1 MSNIGTSA
9 KADQLP
15 YEIATPLGAT
25 VLPGA
30 SPRIPWSVV
39 VALSLLF
46 LAFWLSP
53 PLDFL
58 KRSDTIFPLTLHSM
72 MESFSVLVALLVFTV
87 SWHAYSE
94 ERPANVVVLACGFL
108 AVGLLDFAHMLS
120 YKGMPD
126 FVTAASPQKAI
137 DFWLAARYTAAL
149 TLLTVAMRA
158 WVPLKKPQTRYVLLA
173 CALAVAGAVYILE
186 LYFPQVWPA
195 TFVDGYGLTTFK
207 IGAEYGIVMV
217 LMAAAICFYDKAY
230 RHPSF
235 DAVNLFTATL
245 ITILSELCFTLYSN
259 VNDVFQ
265 LVGHAYKVVS
275 YFFIY
280 RAVFITSVREPY
292 QQLHAAMMKR
302 REAEERI
309 EFLAYHDPL
318 TELPNRLLIRDRLE
332 KSIAHAK
339 RRGTRVALLFCDLD
353 NFKFINDTLGHVVG
367 DALLR
372 EVSERLVSMIRSCDT
387 VSRLG
392 GDEFLIILD
401 DLADGQDAVPVLL
414 KLLERMQQPLSI
426 DDHDLSVSVS
436 VGIALYP
443 EDGTDFDTLLQKA
456 DTAMYRAKAA
466 GRNTYRFF
474 DQEMNKDS
482 FERLKVRSG
491 LRQAIERNEFVLHYQ
506 PQVDLTTNR
515 IFGAEA
521 LLRWQSPEMGLMAPG
536 RFISVA
542 EESGLIVPI
551 GAWVIKEACR
561 QVAAWR
567 KTGLPELTVAVNLSA
582 LQFLQGDLEKTVKDA
597 LEASGLEPHCL
608 ELELTESIL
617 IQDTEAILATVKRLA
632 ALGVQLSI
640 DDFGTGYSSMSY
652 LKRFSVDK
660 LKIDQSFVRDLAT
673 DPDDAAIVRAI
684 IQMAQSMGLK
694 TIAEGV
700 ETEEILQLLR
710 GLHCDE
716 AQGYHF
722 ARPLPAADFVIH
734 VTQKLGQSNDLA
746 GGK

>member
-1 MSNIGTSA
+1 
-9 KADQLP
+9 
-15 YEIATPLGAT
+15 
-25 VLPGA
+25 
-30 SPRIPWSVV
+30 
-39 VALSLLF
+39 
-46 LAFWLSP
+46 
-53 PLDFL
+53 
-58 KRSDTIFPLTLHSM
+58 
-72 MESFSVLVALLVFTV
+72 
-87 SWHAYSE
+87 
-94 ERPANVVVLACGFL
+94 
-108 AVGLLDFAHMLS
+108 
-120 YKGMPD
+120 
-126 FVTAASPQKAI
+126 
-137 DFWLAARYTAAL
+137 
-149 TLLTVAMRA
+149 
-158 WVPLKKPQTRYVLLA
+158 
-173 CALAVAGAVYILE
+173 
-186 LYFPQVWPA
+186 
-195 TFVDGYGLTTFK
+195 
-207 IGAEYGIVMV
+207 
-217 LMAAAICFYDKAY
+217 
-230 RHPSF
+230 
-235 DAVNLFTATL
+235 
-245 ITILSELCFTLYSN
+245 
-259 VNDVFQ
+259 
-265 LVGHAYKVVS
+265 
-275 YFFIY
+275 
-280 RAVFITSVREPY
+280 
-292 QQLHAAMMKR
+292 
-302 REAEERI
+302 
-309 EFLAYHDPL
+309 
-318 TELPNRLLIRDRLE
+318 
-332 KSIAHAK
+332 
-339 RRGTRVALLFCDLD
+339 
-353 NFKFINDTLGHVVG
+353 
-367 DALLR
+367 
-372 EVSERLVSMIRSCDT
+372 
-387 VSRLG
+387 
-392 GDEFLIILD
+392 
-401 DLADGQDAVPVLL
+401 
-414 KLLERMQQPLSI
+414 
-426 DDHDLSVSVS
+426 
-436 VGIALYP
+436 
-443 EDGTDFDTLLQKA
+443 
-456 DTAMYRAKAA
+456 MYRAKAA